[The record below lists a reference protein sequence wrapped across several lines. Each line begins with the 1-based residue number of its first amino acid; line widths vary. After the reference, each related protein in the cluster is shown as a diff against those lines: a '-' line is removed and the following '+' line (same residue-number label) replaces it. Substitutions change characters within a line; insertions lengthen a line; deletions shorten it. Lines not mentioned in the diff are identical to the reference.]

1 MSFNNLIVRRSCVD
15 ENFIPIKIEYHDPL
29 DSNRIVSQTYLQSPC
44 QPPPK
49 LRKINCNVVS
59 GIPQIALKREK
70 IKKYS
75 NDEVCNK
82 RKGFFLLLQ

>member
-15 ENFIPIKIEYHDPL
+15 ENFTPIKIEYHDPL
-29 DSNRIVSQTYLQSPC
+29 DSTRIVSQTYLQPPL

-59 GIPQIALKREK
+59 GISQIALKKEK
-70 IKKYS
+70 SRHYS
-75 NDEVCNK
+75 ADGVCNK
-82 RKGFFLLLQ
+82 RKIYNFSR